1 MQLLSRKLDG
11 HERIRLLFT
20 VPKKI
25 QTLMGVLTTN
35 GLSADHL
42 TTSTQRSVDGPL
54 VYISMACWWTVQC
67 MEENLGVFDGIID
80 GHYYYDEPHVRRI
93 TYANES
99 TTAD

>member
-1 MQLLSRKLDG
+1 
-11 HERIRLLFT
+11 
-20 VPKKI
+20 
-25 QTLMGVLTTN
+25 
-35 GLSADHL
+35 
-42 TTSTQRSVDGPL
+42 
-54 VYISMACWWTVQC
+54 

>member
-1 MQLLSRKLDG
+1 MS
-11 HERIRLLFT
+11 
-20 VPKKI
+20 
-25 QTLMGVLTTN
+25 
-35 GLSADHL
+35 
-42 TTSTQRSVDGPL
+42 GP
-54 VYISMACWWTVQC
+54 AGNVQC

>member
-1 MQLLSRKLDG
+1 MYLLLASCACRASTG
-11 HERIRLLFT
+11 GGSAFCSFLFF
-20 VPKKI
+20 
-25 QTLMGVLTTN
+25 VLF
-35 GLSADHL
+35 HL
-42 TTSTQRSVDGPL
+42 TVTTLSMSGP
-54 VYISMACWWTVQC
+54 AGNVQC